1 MSDTLS
7 PIPNT
12 PIILGQ
18 MLSSS
23 NANLVK
29 TATTDIILF
38 DDQSTSVESMADLI
52 FENIGG
58 QELVNISRND
68 IINGQDISYQPIKN
82 IKSLQQAYNPNNIL
96 GIQKTSDKYFAGFP
110 ISFDQKFPNEGSG
123 LNGQNIYVDESGN
136 LVIEAIGLNNDEQI
150 EVQLSTSGTIYIVQL
165 DGNESW

>member
-7 PIPNT
+7 PTPNT

-18 MLSSS
+18 MISSS

-29 TATTDIILF
+29 TATMDIILF
-38 DDQSTSVESMADLI
+38 DDKSTSVESMADLI

-58 QELVNISRND
+58 QELLNIARND
-68 IINGQDISYQPIKN
+68 TINGQDISYQPIKN

-110 ISFDQKFPNEGSG
+110 ISFDQKFPNIGSG
-123 LNGQNIYVDESGN
+123 LNGENIYVDESGN

-150 EVQLSTSGTIYIVQL
+150 EVQLSTSGTIYIVQI

>member
-165 DGNESW
+165 DGNES

>member
-7 PIPNT
+7 PTPNT

-58 QELVNISRND
+58 QELVNIARND
-68 IINGQDISYQPIKN
+68 TINGQDISYQPIKN

-110 ISFDQKFPNEGSG
+110 ISFDQKFPNNGSG
-123 LNGQNIYVDESGN
+123 LNGENIYVDELGN

-165 DGNESW
+165 DGNES